1 MSVPRHRVEKAQRI
15 ICCDTARLLGGKL
28 REPTAI
34 FVEYSIVAEPSLV
47 DPGIGTK
54 QEAIGMAFEQAAP
67 IRGQLSVTANDT
79 TAIGQFAPER
89 ILVLVE
95 KFCDAH
101 WRDRK
106 SGMRQMM
113 RALGL

>member
-1 MSVPRHRVEKAQRI
+1 
-15 ICCDTARLLGGKL
+15 
-28 REPTAI
+28 
-34 FVEYSIVAEPSLV
+34 
-47 DPGIGTK
+47 
-54 QEAIGMAFEQAAP
+54 MAFEQAAP

-101 WRDRK
+101 GRDRK
-106 SGMRQMM
+106 SGMRPDDAGLGIVTEQDEERLFVTM
-113 RALGL
+113 RVQIQVLADRSLLVGA